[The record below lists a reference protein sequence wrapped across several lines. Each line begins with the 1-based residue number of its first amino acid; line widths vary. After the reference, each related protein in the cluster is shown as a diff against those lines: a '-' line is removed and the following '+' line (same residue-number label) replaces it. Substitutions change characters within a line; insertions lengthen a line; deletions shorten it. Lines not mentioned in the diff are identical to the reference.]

1 VKDEQFSFE
10 EEPGDRAQKT
20 FVPEKGCS
28 CPLNAVP
35 VEAWRQLFR
44 RSFRKRHPVIFWG
57 AGLALVALLGFLAVR
72 DDEDE
77 MFDGPERLA
86 LVTVRGAIME
96 AGETLQWLREIGR
109 RASVK
114 GVLVRVDSP
123 GGGAA
128 ASHEIYDALAEI
140 GKDRPVAVSM
150 GSMAASGGLM
160 VSMAGERVFA
170 NSSTVTGSIGVRMD
184 IPQLQGLFD
193 KIGLGQQTLVTA
205 PYKNA
210 GSYLRQLSSEEKDY
224 FESVLND
231 MHDQFVQVVAK
242 GRRMTMQEA
251 ARLADGKIFTGREA
265 KELGL
270 VDELGGQEAAHRWLA
285 GKTGVPFERRL
296 LVKPKKRSLRP
307 QDILKAWF
315 GLDIGAG
322 DTSWQTPVFL
332 HQF

>member
-1 VKDEQFSFE
+1 MKDEQFSFE
-10 EEPGDRAQKT
+10 EAPG
-20 FVPEKGCS
+20 KGCA
-28 CPLNAVP
+28 CPLNAIPGEV
-35 VEAWRQLFR
+35 WRQLFR
-44 RSFRKRHPVIFWG
+44 RPFRKRHPVLFWG
-57 AGLALVALLGFLAVR
+57 AGLALAALLCFLVAR
-72 DDEDE
+72 DDEEE
-77 MFDGPERLA
+77 MFGGPERLA
-86 LVTVRGAIME
+86 LVTVRGAILE
-96 AGETLQWLREIGR
+96 AGDTLQWLREIGR
-109 RASVK
+109 RESVK

-140 GKDRPVAVSM
+140 GKNRPVAVSM
-150 GSMAASGGLM
+150 GSVAASGGLM

-170 NSSTVTGSIGVRMD
+170 NPSTVTGSIGVRMD

-210 GSYLRQLSSEEKDY
+210 GSYLRRLSPEEKAY

-231 MHDQFVQVVAK
+231 MHAQFVRIVAH
-242 GRRMTMQEA
+242 GRRMDVQDA
-251 ARLADGKIFTGREA
+251 AKLADGKIFTGREA

-285 GKTGVPFERRL
+285 RKTGVPFERKL
-296 LVKPKKRSLRP
+296 LTKPKKTSLRP
-307 QDILKAWF
+307 RDLLKAWF
-315 GLDIGAG
+315 GLDMSDIG
-322 DTSWQTPVFL
+322 DTSWRTPVFL